1 MAHDFVKLYAELG
14 LQPDCSL
21 DELKLAYRR
30 RVAELHPDR
39 LGPDAISVDSHQ
51 RLSNLI
57 ASYRASLRFHRQY
70 GRLPGCNHS
79 RVPYAGTR
87 RKRLAQTASMP
98 SPALASD
105 DPGLPLAR
113 AVVIAIVLIAG
124 LLLLQMAWDRQE
136 SGGGHG
142 FSGAPSGLL
151 PCLAGADPDLSAT
164 ASDRVAEPRT
174 ERTHTD
180 AADAPAAPSTARTPG
195 CVDL

>member
-39 LGPDAISVDSHQ
+39 LGPDAISVDTHQ

-79 RVPYAGTR
+79 RVPYADTLQ
-87 RKRLAQTASMP
+87 KRLAQTASMP
-98 SPALASD
+98 SPTPTGD
-105 DPGLPLAR
+105 DPALPLAR
-113 AVVIAIVLIAG
+113 AIVIAIVLIAG

-142 FSGAPSGLL
+142 FSGAPSGFV
-151 PCLAGADPDLSAT
+151 PCLAGADPDPSAT
-164 ASDRVAEPRT
+164 ASDRLDEPQT
-174 ERTHTD
+174 EGTQAD
-180 AADAPAAPSTARTPG
+180 AADTAPSPARTPG

>member
-39 LGPDAISVDSHQ
+39 LGPDAISADSHQ

-98 SPALASD
+98 SPDLAND
-105 DPGLPLAR
+105 DPALPLAR

-136 SGGGHG
+136 SGGGQG
-142 FSGAPSGLL
+142 FSGAPSGYV

-174 ERTHTD
+174 ERTQADT
-180 AADAPAAPSTARTPG
+180 ADAPAARSTARTPG

>member
-1 MAHDFVKLYAELG
+1 MAHDFVRLYAELG
-14 LQPDCSL
+14 LQPGCSL
-21 DELKLAYRR
+21 EEFKLAYRR

-39 LGPDAISVDSHQ
+39 LGPDAISVDTHQ

-79 RVPYAGTR
+79 RAPYAGTR
-87 RKRLAQTASMP
+87 QKRLMQMASMP
-98 SPALASD
+98 SSD
-105 DPGLPLAR
+105 PTSDGQALPLLR

-136 SGGGHG
+136 SGGGQG
-142 FSGAPSGLL
+142 FSGAPSGYV
-151 PCLAGADPDLSAT
+151 PCLAGADPGLSAA
-164 ASDRVAEPRT
+164 ASDRLAEPRT
-174 ERTHTD
+174 GRTQAD
-180 AADAPAAPSTARTPG
+180 AANTPTGPSTAKTPG